1 MSNDQPNIISFG
13 DDDIQLSGETALLL
27 EKLIELKGECF
38 INIFIDCGINVESL
52 QYMTTEHLNTICPT
66 QNFGQ
71 RIIFEHNLKKWQ
83 ASIYFFQEQIGT
95 YSSSTNSIKSVSRS
109 SSSSS
114 ASIDTNVEAYFINV
128 PKKKPKG
135 MLYQKYHNTIT
146 KLKRQDLWEKHAKS
160 NMNNSDR
167 SSFDKSVLNSP
178 LTIETEDS
186 TILSLKRWLQFN
198 VDPIDEVLTKWK
210 QTIEHRQQ
218 FLALNSIEITDI
230 LEHWPIYK
238 QSYAHQLID
247 IDFEFIYPGKG
258 NHLFDTWSTFVQKI
272 IPFMTVNIKDGYS
285 KDLLKQMLE
294 LPESD
299 LEMKNVLIF
308 ALLNSLIVPTSKTS
322 YTDRETK
329 RKRYIKTSIADGRES
344 FLLYVSTLN
353 DLYVQI
359 QNRIDHCYNTKQKLQ
374 PLICIV
380 GSNYVKQPL
389 QLIYSIEKLQ
399 IPQWDMLMISSE
411 DKGISGA

>member
-52 QYMTTEHLNTICPT
+52 QYMTTEHLNTICPSH
-66 QNFGQ
+66 NFGQ

-83 ASIYFFQEQIGT
+83 EQIDT

-114 ASIDTNVEAYFINV
+114 ASIDTNMFDIESILKKSPKGNIVLSYFNKNNILSEACRKNIVETIVEHLIENKIHASPKCMDNIADSIVQFFNEVKEAYFINV

-160 NMNNSDR
+160 NLNNSDR

-178 LTIETEDS
+178 LTIETDDS

-198 VDPIDEVLTKWK
+198 VDLIDEVLTKWK
-210 QTIEHRQQ
+210 QTIEHRQK

-299 LEMKNVLIF
+299 LGI
-308 ALLNSLIVPTSKTS
+308 
-322 YTDRETK
+322 
-329 RKRYIKTSIADGRES
+329 
-344 FLLYVSTLN
+344 
-353 DLYVQI
+353 
-359 QNRIDHCYNTKQKLQ
+359 
-374 PLICIV
+374 IC
-380 GSNYVKQPL
+380 
-389 QLIYSIEKLQ
+389 
-399 IPQWDMLMISSE
+399 
-411 DKGISGA
+411 